1 MKKNILAMLVASVAT
16 LFAVSAEAQSQFH
29 KGDFALNL
37 NYGIGAFTS
46 NDWSG
51 LDNVAQHSVG
61 VMGEYGIMN
70 VINERG
76 TISVGGQ
83 LGMGFGSK
91 DNVDFRRVRIATRG
105 TLHYS
110 FIPQIDTYAGC
121 TFAFVDI
128 NKAKWEGSASYS
140 ENGVTIK
147 IDSDS
152 ETEVKFI
159 EPRLFA
165 GARYMFS
172 DAFGVNLE
180 TSWDRF
186 AFVSLGFS
194 FKF

>member
-1 MKKNILAMLVASVAT
+1 MAVAAMIGFAT
-16 LFAVSAEAQSQFH
+16 SATAQSQFN

-46 NDWSG
+46 SDWGG
-51 LDNVAQHSVG
+51 LENVTQHSVG

-70 VINERG
+70 VINSKG
-76 TISVGGQ
+76 TVSIGGQ

-128 NKAKWEGSASYS
+128 NKAKWGSVAYEYS
-140 ENGVTIK
+140 EYGTTMK
-147 IDSDS
+147 IEGKSDS
-152 ETEVKFI
+152 ETKVKFI

-186 AFVSLGFS
+186 AFISFGFT